1 MGAGGVI
8 LKRGRND
15 QQCKPKRSERCLGLD
30 AVHGQAVH
38 GQVPGPQTVRNG
50 PPLPQQRL
58 VNEAITHLIH
68 LDPS

>member
-15 QQCKPKRSERCLGLD
+15 QQYKPKRSERCLGLD
-30 AVHGQAVH
+30 AVHGQ
-38 GQVPGPQTVRNG
+38 VPGPQTVRNG
-50 PPLPQQRL
+50 PSLPQQRL